1 MSNYCNCFVIDINM
15 LLTSNFYSILYY
27 NCEIWLS
34 NGLNITL
41 KQKILSAS
49 SQALLM
55 LNNSSDMRTSFT
67 QLHKLE
73 KRALPMEFA
82 KYRLAIQLFKIY
94 NGTSMDN
101 DWIDMNIQQNFNARQ
116 TNFHITDSSRLK
128 VGKNIIS
135 NRLTILNSKIL

>member
-1 MSNYCNCFVIDINM
+1 MQWGNQVAMAISKSKRALHGIKLIKKFLTKGETKM

-34 NGLNITL
+34 NGLNTTL

-55 LNNSSDMRTSFT
+55 LNNSSDMRTSYT

-101 DWIDMNIQQNFNARQ
+101 EWIDMNMTVSENHDRK
-116 TNFHITDSSRLK
+116 S
-128 VGKNIIS
+128 
-135 NRLTILNSKIL
+135 